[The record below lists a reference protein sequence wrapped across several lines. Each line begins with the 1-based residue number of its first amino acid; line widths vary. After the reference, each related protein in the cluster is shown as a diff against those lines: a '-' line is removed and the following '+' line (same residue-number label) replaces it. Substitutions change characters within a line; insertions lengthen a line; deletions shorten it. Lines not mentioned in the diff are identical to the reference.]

1 PSPPFPYTPLF
12 RSGRR
17 HMVDAPAAPRR
28 LAAGRCGADGWPVA
42 PTASRPVLSR
52 RVDQSSPSGGFPDRP
67 EPIGI
72 GAGVGESVDLADGA
86 AGDYLPSAGFVLV
99 FVPAGREAVGDS
111 PLPFVGASSEKI
123 PIQPIATVRAVD
135 SCDPCTAAVRRHELG
150 GRGRSRLGSG
160 RPSGGG
166 GHGATSSCGWPGQ
179 APSA

>member
-1 PSPPFPYTPLF
+1 MVVISVLLSFLSAEAPECPVGGYVG
-12 RSGRR
+12 SGFVVVECVGVGVVDGRRRRFVGWRR

-72 GAGVGESVDLADGA
+72 GAGVGESVDLADGVD
-86 AGDYLPSAGFVLV
+86 GDYLPSAGFVLV

-135 SCDPCTAAVRRHELG
+135 
-150 GRGRSRLGSG
+150 
-160 RPSGGG
+160 
-166 GHGATSSCGWPGQ
+166 
-179 APSA
+179 